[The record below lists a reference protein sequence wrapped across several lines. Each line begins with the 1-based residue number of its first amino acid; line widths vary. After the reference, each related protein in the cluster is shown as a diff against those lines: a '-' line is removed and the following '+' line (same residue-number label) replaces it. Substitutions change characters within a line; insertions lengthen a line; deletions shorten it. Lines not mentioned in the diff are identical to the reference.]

1 MLYKCIMA
9 NTSAIWQQ
17 TAHTTYQLL
26 SLSCSIRTRQK
37 SLTLIEKCSRD
48 FSKKVRRMDHK
59 QKNNKTKKQG
69 RKTSVEIGKGNQMT
83 ALRYQTGENIRHC
96 QPPFWVKDVRQK
108 WHPKTISQLSSVRQ
122 RWQATDHITVVLSQ
136 TKVTSHRP
144 YHSCPQSDKGDKP
157 QTISQLSSV
166 RQRWQATDHK
176 HYHSCPQSKVT
187 SHRPYHSCPQS
198 DKGDKPQTIKIITVV
213 LSQRWQATDHITV
226 VLSHTHTLLT
236 KVQSAQDT
244 DDNQKIP
251 SHLSLTCMVWM
262 VGEGRQRRGPKKKR
276 WQTNRK
282 GLSWYQ

>member
-1 MLYKCIMA
+1 MR

-122 RWQATDHITVVLSQ
+122 RWQATDH
-136 TKVTSHRP
+136 KNH
-144 YHSCPQSDKGDKP
+144 
-157 QTISQLSSV
+157 
-166 RQRWQATDHK
+166 
-176 HYHSCPQSKVT
+176 HSCPQSKVT

-198 DKGDKPQTIKIITVV
+198 YSYITDKSSV
-213 LSQRWQATDHITV
+213 SSRHW
-226 VLSHTHTLLT
+226 
-236 KVQSAQDT
+236 
-244 DDNQKIP
+244 
-251 SHLSLTCMVWM
+251 W
-262 VGEGRQRRGPKKKR
+262 
-276 WQTNRK
+276 
-282 GLSWYQ
+282 